1 VALDELLKA
10 GQLELEKD
18 KVFLRGVART
28 ADKSVEMQEEQI
40 LAKLQ
45 RSGLTPPMLSE
56 LSTDMKIKEGSLR
69 DMLGKLAH
77 EGKVAKIKP
86 DMYFHA
92 GVIEELKKKV
102 TDHLEKHKEMM
113 PSDFKNITGVSRKYM
128 IPLLEYF
135 DETKL
140 TIRSGDK
147 RLLRTA

>member
-1 VALDELLKA
+1 
-10 GQLELEKD
+10 
-18 KVFLRGVART
+18 
-28 ADKSVEMQEEQI
+28 
-40 LAKLQ
+40 
-45 RSGLTPPMLSE
+45 
-56 LSTDMKIKEGSLR
+56 
-69 DMLGKLAH
+69 
-77 EGKVAKIKP
+77 
-86 DMYFHA
+86 MYFHA